1 MAYNIIKGKVEF
13 SNSTTGSIESLVDDW
28 RNQTIGGVKTFTS
41 TVSAS
46 AFWDTTAGGEV
57 RALKSLIGGDGANR
71 VLTSDGDGT
80 LTAEQYVSITDVG
93 ANASSVSVTGHITG
107 STFSGSAHGLTG
119 IILNKDHLAATNYD
133 GLANRLSASNI
144 VLGIGMSSSVD
155 PAGTGHGAELQV
167 TGGQGITVDTEGVRV
182 LTASNGGLAF
192 TGQTLQVDVTKT
204 SNKGGGPS
212 NNDKLVISD
221 SSDSDSIK
229 NLTYSQIKT
238 AITDSI
244 SAPAITSYTN
254 ASNNRIITSVN
265 GTTVNAEQNLTF
277 DSITLAV
284 SGGANAQRGAFSIS
298 GAFDVPL
305 FYVDGFNGRMA
316 MNNDEPG
323 TTFQMTEKGAAP
335 VLGLHRSGSLWYADG
350 DDIGDILWAGSA
362 LGATYAGAA
371 RIRVEAD
378 GSEWNS
384 TSYPTRLSFW
394 TTQTGSSSPSQRM
407 TINNSGNVGIGTT
420 TIPHTLTVA
429 GTVSASLAVS
439 ALSFTGDGSGL
450 TGVTGEWDG
459 SHTGNAT
466 IIGTLSASNGFRGL
480 DLVLDAGGTGRI
492 GVTGDTDLMTLTANQ
507 VAVAGTLSSSLGVT
521 GSAAAFYSSMGA
533 GGQKT
538 ITLQNGIVSGSGVST
553 LHRLDAD
560 RIAVDTG
567 DVETLTVTTLIGGS
581 PLSISASAITF
592 SGSVDFSGSSTISA
606 SAGTFSA
613 LTSSALSGGSPLT
626 LYGDDV
632 TIVANST
639 TAANFTERHVS
650 SSLNISASGFYG
662 DGSGLTGVTG
672 EWDGSHTGDA
682 TIIGTLS
689 ASNGF
694 RGLDLVLDAGG
705 TGRIGVTGDTDLM
718 TLTANQVAVAG
729 TLSSSLGVT
738 GSAAAFYSSMGA
750 GGQKTITLQN
760 GIVSGSGVS
769 TLHRLDA
776 DRIAVDTG
784 DVETLTVTT
793 LIGGSPL
800 SISASAITFSG
811 SVDFSGSSTISASA
825 GTFSALTSSALS
837 GGSPL
842 TLYGDDVT
850 IVANSTTAANFTESH
865 VSSSLAVS
873 ASSFWVNG
881 VSVAAGGAVSAV
893 ANGADN
899 RVATFSSADALNG
912 EANLTFDG
920 STFSVTGESWLTGSV
935 RVDKNHSDT
944 DAATVAGLEID
955 FDKTGNSTTD
965 NTMYGV
971 KIDMDNT
978 TATNGTNYMYGLH
991 VTPTLTHAADAGTPI
1006 VYGALVN
1013 AQGGTNGGSIV
1024 QALRLEAGGGDFNYG
1039 IQMDVED
1046 GGVDL
1051 RIESSADSGDYFQ
1064 IQTTTHGATTF
1075 TTVDDDATAAHLTF
1089 NVDGDITLDPVGG
1102 DVHVDGNISGSGGVH
1117 ITGSSPKLAIGDK
1130 GTLGPNTG
1138 MLAIRPSDTSNQVLA
1153 LMQAAEADGGRTCL
1167 GVTGSGQVAVGG
1179 LHLDGVLNVSGS
1191 DTEHLIS
1198 AKSDTLNPAF
1208 SVTGIGEMFVGQ
1220 SSYLSGAVRHRYVVK
1235 TTSADTYISGATDR
1249 VAVYNLSSPHNAYL
1263 PELNDSLNGVT
1274 ITVKSVG
1281 SANVTLTGSTNTA
1294 QLIDSAANK
1303 VLETG
1308 DSVTVMGY
1316 TGPSGYQWA
1325 ILNYYNAS

>member
-1 MAYNIIKGKVEF
+1 M
-13 SNSTTGSIESLVDDW
+13 
-28 RNQTIGGVKTFTS
+28 
-41 TVSAS
+41 
-46 AFWDTTAGGEV
+46 
-57 RALKSLIGGDGANR
+57 
-71 VLTSDGDGT
+71 
-80 LTAEQYVSITDVG
+80 
-93 ANASSVSVTGHITG
+93 
-107 STFSGSAHGLTG
+107 
-119 IILNKDHLAATNYD
+119 
-133 GLANRLSASNI
+133 
-144 VLGIGMSSSVD
+144 
-155 PAGTGHGAELQV
+155 
-167 TGGQGITVDTEGVRV
+167 
-182 LTASNGGLAF
+182 
-192 TGQTLQVDVTKT
+192 
-204 SNKGGGPS
+204 
-212 NNDKLVISD
+212 
-221 SSDSDSIK
+221 
-229 NLTYSQIKT
+229 
-238 AITDSI
+238 
-244 SAPAITSYTN
+244 
-254 ASNNRIITSVN
+254 
-265 GTTVNAEQNLTF
+265 
-277 DSITLAV
+277 
-284 SGGANAQRGAFSIS
+284 
-298 GAFDVPL
+298 
-305 FYVDGFNGRMA
+305 
-316 MNNDEPG
+316 
-323 TTFQMTEKGAAP
+323 
-335 VLGLHRSGSLWYADG
+335 
-350 DDIGDILWAGSA
+350 
-362 LGATYAGAA
+362 
-371 RIRVEAD
+371 
-378 GSEWNS
+378 
-384 TSYPTRLSFW
+384 
-394 TTQTGSSSPSQRM
+394 
-407 TINNSGNVGIGTT
+407 
-420 TIPHTLTVA
+420 
-429 GTVSASLAVS
+429 
-439 ALSFTGDGSGL
+439 
-450 TGVTGEWDG
+450 
-459 SHTGNAT
+459 
-466 IIGTLSASNGFRGL
+466 
-480 DLVLDAGGTGRI
+480 
-492 GVTGDTDLMTLTANQ
+492 
-507 VAVAGTLSSSLGVT
+507 
-521 GSAAAFYSSMGA
+521 
-533 GGQKT
+533 
-538 ITLQNGIVSGSGVST
+538 
-553 LHRLDAD
+553 
-560 RIAVDTG
+560 
-567 DVETLTVTTLIGGS
+567 
-581 PLSISASAITF
+581 
-592 SGSVDFSGSSTISA
+592 
-606 SAGTFSA
+606 
-613 LTSSALSGGSPLT
+613 
-626 LYGDDV
+626 
-632 TIVANST
+632 
-639 TAANFTERHVS
+639 
-650 SSLNISASGFYG
+650 
-662 DGSGLTGVTG
+662 
-672 EWDGSHTGDA
+672 
-682 TIIGTLS
+682 
-689 ASNGF
+689 
-694 RGLDLVLDAGG
+694 LDAGG